1 MRILIVED
9 NRTIAHDLGEHLQ
22 HAGYVVDYAH
32 DGEEAD
38 FKGFTED
45 YDAVILDLGLPA
57 LDGLSVL
64 RNWREAGRT
73 FPVLVLTARG
83 SWQERVA
90 GIDAGADDYVA
101 KPFEMEE
108 VLARLRAIIRRSRGL
123 AAPVVRI
130 GPLEL
135 DTRAARV
142 LLHGRPLD
150 LTPLEYRLLHY
161 LAHNRNRPVP
171 RMELM
176 EHIYEGDDERSP
188 NALDVLIA
196 RLRRK
201 VGPDLIQTRRGHGYL
216 LATEAAENNNSPD
229 DDTAKASAGDSGHG
243 AGE

>member
-1 MRILIVED
+1 MRVLIVED
-9 NRTIAHDLGEHLQ
+9 NEAIAHDIGEHLQ
-22 HAGYVVDYAH
+22 QAGYVVDYAY

-45 YDAVILDLGLPA
+45 YDAAILDLGLPK
-57 LDGLSVL
+57 LDGLTVL
-64 RNWREAGRT
+64 RNWRAEGRT

-90 GIDAGADDYVA
+90 GIDAGGDDYVV

-123 AAPVVRI
+123 AAPVIQV

-135 DTRAARV
+135 DTRAARAI
-142 LLHGRPLD
+142 LDGRALD
-150 LTPLEYRLLHY
+150 LTPLEYRLLSY
-161 LAHNRNRPVP
+161 LAHNQGRAVP

-176 EHIYEGDDERSP
+176 EHIYEGDVDRNP
-188 NALDVLIA
+188 NTLDVLVG

-201 VGPDLIQTRRGHGYL
+201 IGPGFIQTRRGHGYML
-216 LATEAAENNNSPD
+216 VNPEANGTCA
-229 DDTAKASAGDSGHG
+229 
-243 AGE
+243 

>member
-1 MRILIVED
+1 MRVLIVED
-9 NRTIAHDLGEHLQ
+9 NAAIARDIGQHLEQ
-22 HAGYVVDYAH
+22 AGYVVDYAF

-45 YDAVILDLGLPA
+45 YDAVILDLGLPK
-57 LDGLSVL
+57 LDGLAVL
-64 RNWREAGRT
+64 RNWRMEGRT

-90 GIDAGADDYVA
+90 GIDAGGDDYVA

-123 AAPVVRI
+123 AAPVIRV

-135 DTRAARV
+135 DTRTARAI
-142 LLHGRPLD
+142 LDGRALD
-150 LTPLEYRLLHY
+150 LTPLEYRLVSY
-161 LAHNRNRPVP
+161 LAHHQGRAVP

-176 EHIYEGDDERSP
+176 EHIYEGDVDRNP
-188 NALDVLIA
+188 NTLDVLVG

-201 VGPDLIQTRRGHGYL
+201 IGAGFIRTRRGHGYML
-216 LATEAAENNNSPD
+216 VNPETDEQCA
-229 DDTAKASAGDSGHG
+229 
-243 AGE
+243 